1 MNESTKIGDAMKI
14 AILARPNRK
23 NGAERLM
30 QAAIA
35 RGHDAQIIDYTEC
48 YCTVEKNSTRIVY
61 RGEVLP
67 KFDAIIPRISIDSQS
82 YGSVVIRQFEMLN
95 TFTTT
100 GSLAFIR
107 ARDKLR
113 SMQLLARY
121 NVDIPK
127 TVVAR
132 EARDVGGLIDMAGG
146 VPLIIKIARGS
157 QGVGVVLAETKKAAR
172 SIIQAFYSQN
182 VNILVQEFIGE
193 ANGEDVRVFII
204 DGKVVAAMKRKT
216 LDEDEFRS
224 NINLGGVG
232 EPVEL
237 TRREIRVALKAAKIM
252 HLSIAGVDILR
263 SKRGPL
269 VMEVNAFPM
278 LTGIEAA
285 TNVNIADLIIQYVER
300 GVGVKPKK
308 DKVGA

>member
-1 MNESTKIGDAMKI
+1 MRI

-23 NGAERLM
+23 NGAERLL
-30 QAAIA
+30 QAARK
-35 RGHDAQIIDYTEC
+35 RGHKARIIDYTEC
-48 YCTVEKNSTRIVY
+48 YCNVEKGKPQIFYN
-61 RGEVLP
+61 GKPLP
-67 KFDAIIPRISIDSQS
+67 HFDAVIPRISIDSQS
-82 YGSVVIRQFEMLN
+82 YGSAIVRQFEMLN
-95 TFTTT
+95 VFTTT

-113 SMQLLARY
+113 SMQLLARN
-121 NVDIPK
+121 NVDIPR

-132 EARDVGGLIDMAGG
+132 ENRDADELIKLVGGAP
-146 VPLIIKIARGS
+146 VIIKIAKSS
-157 QGVGVVLAETKKAAR
+157 QGEGVVLAETRKAAR

-182 VNILVQEFIGE
+182 VNILVQEFIAE
-193 ANGEDVRVFII
+193 ANGEDVRAFII
-204 DGKVVAAMKRKT
+204 DGKIVAAMKRKT

-237 TRREIRVALKAAKIM
+237 TPREERLAKKAAKLM

-278 LTGIEAA
+278 LTGIEA
-285 TNVNIADLIIQYVER
+285 TTKIDVADQIIQYVER
-300 GVGVKPKK
+300 SVGVKPKR
-308 DKVGA
+308 DKVGV

>member
-1 MNESTKIGDAMKI
+1 MNI

-23 NGAERLM
+23 NGAERLVE
-30 QAAIA
+30 AAKA
-35 RGHDAQIIDYTEC
+35 RGHKAQIIDYTEC
-48 YCTVEKNSTRIVY
+48 YCNVEKNNPQIYY
-61 RGEVLP
+61 RGEALP

-82 YGSVVIRQFEMLN
+82 YGSVVIRQFEMMK

-100 GSLAFIR
+100 GSLAFLR

-121 NVDIPK
+121 SIDIPK

-132 EARDVGGLIDMAGG
+132 QTKDVSGLIDMVGG
-146 VPLIIKIARGS
+146 TPLVIKIAKGS

-182 VNILVQEFIGE
+182 VNILVQEFIAE
-193 ANGEDVRVFII
+193 AMGEDLRVFVI

-232 EPVEL
+232 EAVEL
-237 TRREIRVALKAAKIM
+237 TSKEQRVAIKAARIM
-252 HLSIAGVDILR
+252 HLPIAGVDILR

-278 LTGIEAA
+278 LTGIEATTKVDVGA
-285 TNVNIADLIIQYVER
+285 EIIQYVER
-300 GVGVKPKK
+300 GVGVRPKK
-308 DKVGA
+308 DAVGA

>member
-1 MNESTKIGDAMKI
+1 MKI

-23 NGAERLM
+23 NGAERLR
-30 QAAIA
+30 QAAKA
-35 RGHDAQIIDYTEC
+35 RGHTARIIDYTQC
-48 YCTVEKNSTRIVY
+48 YCNVEKNNPQISY
-61 RGEVLP
+61 KGKSLP

-82 YGSVVIRQFEMLN
+82 YGSAVIRQFEMMN

-113 SMQLLARY
+113 SMQLLAR
-121 NVDIPK
+121 NNIDIPK

-132 EARDVGGLIDMAGG
+132 QTEDVSGLIDMVGG
-146 VPLIIKIARGS
+146 APLVIKIAKGS

-182 VNILVQEFIGE
+182 VNILVQEFIAE
-193 ANGEDVRVFII
+193 ANGEDVRAYVV
-204 DGKVVAAMKRKT
+204 DGKVIAAMKRKT
-216 LDEDEFRS
+216 LDPEEFRS

-237 TRREIRVALKAAKIM
+237 TRKEEKIAIKAAKIM
-252 HLSIAGVDILR
+252 HLPIAGVDLLR
-263 SKRGPL
+263 SNRGPL

-278 LTGIEAA
+278 LAGIEAA
-285 TNVNIADLIIQYVER
+285 TKIDIGKQIIQYVER
-300 GVGVKPKK
+300 SVGVKPKK
-308 DKVGA
+308 DKVGV

>member
-1 MNESTKIGDAMKI
+1 MKI

-30 QAAIA
+30 KAAVA
-35 RGHDAQIIDYTEC
+35 RGHEAQIIDYTEC
-48 YCTVEKNSTRIVY
+48 YCNVEKSKPQIFY
-61 RGEVLP
+61 RGEQLP

-82 YGSVVIRQFEMLN
+82 YGSVIIRQFEMMN

-121 NVDIPK
+121 NIDIPK
-127 TVVAR
+127 TAVAR
-132 EARDVGGLIDMAGG
+132 QTKDVAGLIDMVGG
-146 VPLIIKIARGS
+146 APMIIKVAKGS

-172 SIIQAFYSQN
+172 SIIQAFFSQN
-182 VNILVQEFIGE
+182 VNILVQEFIAE
-193 ANGEDVRVFII
+193 ANGEDIRVII
-204 DGKVVAAMKRKT
+204 VEGKVIAAMKRKT

-224 NINLGGVG
+224 NVNLGGVG
-232 EPVEL
+232 IPVEL
-237 TRREIRVALKAAKIM
+237 SKKEERAAIKAARIM
-252 HLSIAGVDILR
+252 HLPIAGVDILR

-269 VMEVNAFPM
+269 IMEVNAFPM
-278 LTGIEAA
+278 LSGIEAA
-285 TNVNIADLIIQYVER
+285 TKVNVADQIIQYTER
-300 GVGVKPKK
+300 GVGVKPKR
-308 DKVGA
+308 DKIGA

>member
-1 MNESTKIGDAMKI
+1 MKI

-30 QAAIA
+30 KAAVA
-35 RGHDAQIIDYTEC
+35 RGHEAQIIDYTEC
-48 YCTVEKNSTRIVY
+48 YCNVEKSKPQIFY
-61 RGEVLP
+61 RGEQLP

-82 YGSVVIRQFEMLN
+82 YGSVIIRQFEMMN

-121 NVDIPK
+121 NIDIPK
-127 TVVAR
+127 TAVAR
-132 EARDVGGLIDMAGG
+132 QTKDVAGLIDMVGG
-146 VPLIIKIARGS
+146 APMIIKVAKGS

-172 SIIQAFYSQN
+172 SIIQAFFSQN
-182 VNILVQEFIGE
+182 VNILVQEFIAE
-193 ANGEDVRVFII
+193 ANGEDIRVII
-204 DGKVVAAMKRKT
+204 VEGKVIAAMKRKT

-224 NINLGGVG
+224 NVNLGGVG
-232 EPVEL
+232 IPVEL
-237 TRREIRVALKAAKIM
+237 SKKEERAAIKAARIM
-252 HLSIAGVDILR
+252 HLPIAGVDILR

-269 VMEVNAFPM
+269 IMEVNAFPM
-278 LTGIEAA
+278 LSGIEAA
-285 TNVNIADLIIQYVER
+285 KVNVADQIIQYTER
-300 GVGVKPKK
+300 GVGVKPKR
-308 DKVGA
+308 DKIGA

>member
-1 MNESTKIGDAMKI
+1 MNI

-23 NGAERLM
+23 NGAERLV
-30 QAAIA
+30 QAAKK
-35 RGHDAQIIDYTEC
+35 RGHKAKIIDYTQC
-48 YCTVEKNSTRIVY
+48 YCNVEKSKPQIFYN
-61 RGEVLP
+61 GEPLP
-67 KFDAIIPRISIDSQS
+67 KFDAVIPRISISSQS
-82 YGSVVIRQFEMLN
+82 YGSAVIRQFEMMG

-121 NVDIPK
+121 DIDIPR

-132 EARDVGGLIDMAGG
+132 ETKDVDELIRMVGGT
-146 VPLIIKIARGS
+146 PLIIKIAKGS
-157 QGVGVVLAETKKAAR
+157 QGVGVVLAETKKAAK

-182 VNILVQEFIGE
+182 VNILVQEFIAE
-193 ANGEDVRVFII
+193 AGGEDIRVFIV

-232 EPVEL
+232 EEVLL
-237 TRREIRVALKAAKIM
+237 TKKERIAAVKAAKVM
-252 HLSIAGVDILR
+252 HLPIAGVDILR
-263 SKRGPL
+263 SNRGPL

-278 LTGIEAA
+278 LSGIEATTKLDVA
-285 TNVNIADLIIQYVER
+285 GEIIEYVER
-300 GVGVKPKK
+300 AVGVKPKR
-308 DKVGA
+308 DKIGA

>member
-1 MNESTKIGDAMKI
+1 MKI

-23 NGAERLM
+23 NGAERLVE
-30 QAAIA
+30 AAVQ
-35 RGHDAQIIDYTEC
+35 RGHEAQIIDYTEC
-48 YCTVEKNSTRIVY
+48 YCNVEKNNPQIFY

-67 KFDAIIPRISIDSQS
+67 HFDAIIPRISIESQS
-82 YGSVVIRQFEMLN
+82 YGSAIIRQFEMMN

-121 NVDIPK
+121 NIDIPK
-127 TVVAR
+127 TAVAR
-132 EARDVGGLIDMAGG
+132 ETRDLNGLMDLVGGA
-146 VPLIIKIARGS
+146 PLIIKIAKGS

-172 SIIQAFYSQN
+172 SIIQAFNSQG
-182 VNILVQEFIGE
+182 VNILVQEFIAE
-193 ANGEDVRVFII
+193 AGGEDIRVFVV
-204 DGKVVAAMKRKT
+204 DGKVIASMRRKT
-216 LDEDEFRS
+216 LDIDEFRS
-224 NINLGGVG
+224 NINLGGIG

-237 TRREIRVALKAAKIM
+237 SRREQQAAIKAAKIM
-252 HLSIAGVDILR
+252 HLPIAGVDILR

-278 LTGIEAA
+278 LSGIEAA
-285 TNVNIADLIIQYVER
+285 TMIDIADQMIQYVER
-300 GVGVKPKK
+300 SVGIKPKR

>member
-1 MNESTKIGDAMKI
+1 MKI

-30 QAAIA
+30 EAAIK
-35 RGHDAQIIDYTEC
+35 RGHEAMIIDYTEC
-48 YCTVEKNSTRIVY
+48 YCNVQKNNPEIYYKGEK
-61 RGEVLP
+61 LLH
-67 KFDAIIPRISIDSQS
+67 FDAIIPRISISSQS
-82 YGSVVIRQFEMLN
+82 YGSVVIRQFEMMS

-121 NVDIPK
+121 NLDIPK

-132 EARDVGGLIDMAGG
+132 ETKDVNGLIDAVGG
-146 VPLIIKIARGS
+146 TPLIIKIAKGS
-157 QGVGVVLAETKKAAR
+157 QGVGVVLAETRKAAR
-172 SIIQAFYSQN
+172 SIIQAFYSQG
-182 VNILVQEFIGE
+182 VNIMVQEFIAE
-193 ANGEDVRVFII
+193 ANGEDLRVFII

-216 LDEDEFRS
+216 LDVDEFRS

-237 TRREIRVALKAAKIM
+237 TKKEERAAIKAAKIM

-278 LTGIEAA
+278 LTGIEA
-285 TNVNIADLIIQYVER
+285 TTGLDIADLMIQYVEQS
-300 GVGVKPKK
+300 VGVKPKR

>member
-1 MNESTKIGDAMKI
+1 MRI

-23 NGAERLM
+23 NGAERLL
-30 QAAIA
+30 QAARK
-35 RGHDAQIIDYTEC
+35 RGHKARIIDYTLC
-48 YCTVEKNSTRIVY
+48 YCNVEKGKPQIFY
-61 RGEVLP
+61 KGKPLP
-67 KFDAIIPRISIDSQS
+67 HFDAIIPRISIDSQS
-82 YGSVVIRQFEMLN
+82 YGSAIVRQFEMMN

-113 SMQLLARY
+113 SMQLLAR
-121 NVDIPK
+121 NDLDIPK

-132 EARDVGGLIDMAGG
+132 EIRDADELIKLVGGPP
-146 VPLIIKIARGS
+146 VIIKIARGS
-157 QGVGVVLAETKKAAR
+157 QGVGVVLAETRKAAR

-182 VNILVQEFIGE
+182 VNFLVQEFIAE
-193 ANGEDVRVFII
+193 ANGEDIRIFII

-232 EPVEL
+232 EPVEV
-237 TRREIRVALKAAKIM
+237 TPREVRRALKAAKLM

-285 TNVNIADLIIQYVER
+285 THVDIADEILRYVER
-300 GVGVKPKK
+300 SVGVKLKR
-308 DKVGA
+308 DKVGV

>member
-1 MNESTKIGDAMKI
+1 MKI

-23 NGAERLM
+23 NGAERLVK
-30 QAAIA
+30 AASL
-35 RGHDAQIIDYTEC
+35 RGHDAQIVDYTEC
-48 YCTVEKNSTRIVY
+48 YCNVEKSKPQIFY
-61 RGEVLP
+61 RGEQLP
-67 KFDAIIPRISIDSQS
+67 QFDAIIPRISIDSQS
-82 YGSVVIRQFEMLN
+82 YGSVIIRQFEMMN

-113 SMQLLARY
+113 SMQLLARA

-127 TVVAR
+127 TAVAR
-132 EARDVGGLIDMAGG
+132 QTKDVLGLIDMVGG
-146 VPLIIKIARGS
+146 APLVVKVAKGS
-157 QGVGVVLAETKKAAR
+157 QGVGVVLAETKKAAK
-172 SIIQAFYSQN
+172 SIIQAFFSQN
-182 VNILVQEFIGE
+182 VNILVQEFIAE
-193 ANGEDVRVFII
+193 ANGEDVRVIVI
-204 DGKVVAAMKRKT
+204 DGKVIAAMKRST

-237 TRREIRVALKAAKIM
+237 SKREERAAIKAAKFM
-252 HLSIAGVDILR
+252 HLPIAGVDLLR

-278 LTGIEAA
+278 LSGIEA
-285 TNVNIADLIIQYVER
+285 TTKVNVADEIIQYIER
-300 GVGVKPKK
+300 SVGVKPKR

>member
-1 MNESTKIGDAMKI
+1 MHI
-14 AILARPNRK
+14 AVLARPNRK
-23 NGAERLM
+23 NSAERIVE
-30 QAAIA
+30 AALK
-35 RGHDAQIIDYTEC
+35 RGHKAQIIDFTEC
-48 YCTVEKNSTRIVY
+48 YCNVEKNNPQIYY
-61 RGEVLP
+61 RGEPLP

-82 YGSVVIRQFEMLN
+82 YGSVIIRQFEIMN

-100 GSLAFIR
+100 SSLAFIR

-132 EARDVGGLIDMAGG
+132 QTQDVEGLIEMVGGA
-146 VPLIIKIARGS
+146 PLIIKVARGS

-182 VNILVQEFIGE
+182 VNILVQEFISE
-193 ANGEDVRVFII
+193 AHGEDIRVFVI
-204 DGKVVAAMKRKT
+204 DGKVEAAMKRKT

-224 NINLGGVG
+224 NINLGGLG

-237 TRREIRVALKAAKIM
+237 TAREERAAIRAAKVM

-278 LTGIEAA
+278 LAGIEAA
-285 TNVNIADLIIQYVER
+285 TKIDVADLIIQYVER
-300 GVGVKPKK
+300 KVDVKPKRRGR
-308 DKVGA
+308 VVV

>member
-1 MNESTKIGDAMKI
+1 MMN
-14 AILARPNRK
+14 
-23 NGAERLM
+23 
-30 QAAIA
+30 
-35 RGHDAQIIDYTEC
+35 
-48 YCTVEKNSTRIVY
+48 V
-61 RGEVLP
+61 
-67 KFDAIIPRISIDSQS
+67 
-82 YGSVVIRQFEMLN
+82 
-95 TFTTT
+95 FTTT

-113 SMQLLARY
+113 SMQLLARN

-132 EARDVGGLIDMAGG
+132 ETKDVDKIIELVGGPP
-146 VPLIIKIARGS
+146 VIIKIARGS

-182 VNILVQEFIGE
+182 VNILVQEFIAE
-193 ANGEDVRVFII
+193 AGGQDVRVFVVN
-204 DGKVVAAMKRKT
+204 GKVVAAMKRKT
-216 LDEDEFRS
+216 LDEEEFRS

-232 EPVEL
+232 EQVTLSKKEER
-237 TRREIRVALKAAKIM
+237 TAIKAARVM
-252 HLSIAGVDILR
+252 HLAIAGVDILR

-278 LTGIEAA
+278 LTGIEA
-285 TNVNIADLIIQYVER
+285 TTHINIADEIIRYVEQS
-300 GVGVKPKK
+300 VGVKPKK

>member
-1 MNESTKIGDAMKI
+1 MRI

-23 NGAERLM
+23 NGAERLL
-30 QAAIA
+30 QAAKK
-35 RGHDAQIIDYTEC
+35 RGHKAQIIDYTEC
-48 YCTVEKNSTRIVY
+48 YCNIEKDNQQIY
-61 RGEVLP
+61 YEGKPLP
-67 KFDAIIPRISIDSQS
+67 HFDAIIPRIAIESQS
-82 YGSVVIRQFEMLN
+82 YGSVIIRQFEMTN

-113 SMQLLARY
+113 SMQLLARAGI
-121 NVDIPK
+121 DIPK

-132 EARDVGGLIDMAGG
+132 QTRDVAGLIEAVGG
-146 VPLIIKIARGS
+146 TPLIIKVARGS
-157 QGVGVVLAETKKAAR
+157 QGVGVVLAETRKAAR

-182 VNILVQEFIGE
+182 VNILVQEFIAE
-193 ANGEDVRVFII
+193 ANGEDIRVFIV
-204 DGKVVAAMKRKT
+204 DGEVVAAMKRKT

-237 TRREIRVALKAAKIM
+237 TPKEKRVALKAAKTM
-252 HLSIAGVDILR
+252 HLPIAGVDILR
-263 SKRGPL
+263 AKRGPL

-278 LTGIEAA
+278 LNGIEAA
-285 TNVNIADLIIQYVER
+285 TKIDIADEIIRYVER
-300 GVGVKPKK
+300 SVGVKPKL
-308 DKVGA
+308 DKVGV

>member
-1 MNESTKIGDAMKI
+1 MRI

-23 NGAERLM
+23 NGAERLLS
-30 QAAIA
+30 AARK
-35 RGHDAQIIDYTEC
+35 RGHKARIIDYTEC
-48 YCTVEKNSTRIVY
+48 YCNVVKSKPQIFY
-61 RGEVLP
+61 RGKPLP
-67 KFDAIIPRISIDSQS
+67 HFDAVIPRISIDSQS
-82 YGSVVIRQFEMLN
+82 YGSAIVRQLEMMN
-95 TFTTT
+95 VFTTT

-113 SMQLLARY
+113 SMQLLARN

-132 EARDVGGLIDMAGG
+132 ETRDADELIELVGGPP
-146 VPLIIKIARGS
+146 VIIKIARGS

-182 VNILVQEFIGE
+182 VNILVQEFIAE
-193 ANGEDVRVFII
+193 ANGEDVRSFIV
-204 DGKVVAAMKRKT
+204 DGKVIAAMKRKT

-232 EPVEL
+232 EAVEL
-237 TRREIRVALKAAKIM
+237 TKRERALAVKAAKIM

-263 SKRGPL
+263 SNRGPL

-278 LTGIEAA
+278 LTGIEATTKIDVA
-285 TNVNIADLIIQYVER
+285 AEIIQYAER
-300 GVGVKPKK
+300 SVGVKPKR

>member
-1 MNESTKIGDAMKI
+1 MKI

-23 NGAERLM
+23 NGAERLL

-35 RGHDAQIIDYTEC
+35 RGHQAEIIDYTEC
-48 YCTVEKNSTRIVY
+48 YCNIEKNKPQIFY
-61 RGEVLP
+61 KGEPLAR
-67 KFDAIIPRISIDSQS
+67 FDAIIPRISIDSQS
-82 YGSVVIRQFEMLN
+82 YGSVVIRQFEMMS

-121 NVDIPK
+121 NIDIPK

-132 EARDVGGLIDMAGG
+132 QTRDINGLIESVGGT
-146 VPLIIKIARGS
+146 PLIIKIAKGS

-182 VNILVQEFIGE
+182 VNILVQEFIAE
-193 ANGEDVRVFII
+193 ANGEDVRAFVI

-237 TRREIRVALKAAKIM
+237 TPTEVRIATKAAKIM
-252 HLSIAGVDILR
+252 HLSIAGVDLLR
-263 SKRGPL
+263 SKRGSL

-285 TNVNIADLIIQYVER
+285 TKIDIADLLIQYVER
-300 GVGVKPKK
+300 GVGVKPKR
-308 DKVGA
+308 DKVGV

>member
-1 MNESTKIGDAMKI
+1 MRI

-23 NGAERLM
+23 NGAERLLK
-30 QAAIA
+30 AAVA
-35 RGHDAQIIDYTEC
+35 RGHGTEIIDYTEC
-48 YCTVEKNSTRIVY
+48 YCNVEKSKPQIYY
-61 RGEVLP
+61 RGELLP

-82 YGSVVIRQFEMLN
+82 YGSVIIRQFEMMN

-127 TVVAR
+127 TAVAR
-132 EARDVGGLIDMAGG
+132 QTQDVSGLIDMVGG
-146 VPLIIKIARGS
+146 APLIIKVAKGS

-172 SIIQAFYSQN
+172 SIIQAFFSQS
-182 VNILVQEFIGE
+182 VNIIVQEFIAE
-193 ANGEDVRVFII
+193 ANGEDIRVIVI
-204 DGKVVAAMKRKT
+204 DGQVVAAMKRKT

-224 NINLGGVG
+224 NVNLGGKG
-232 EPVEL
+232 IQVEL
-237 TRREIRVALKAAKIM
+237 TKREEQIAKKAAKIM
-252 HLSIAGVDILR
+252 HLPIAGVDILR

-278 LTGIEAA
+278 LSGIEA
-285 TNVNIADLIIQYVER
+285 TTKINVADQIIQYVEHS
-300 GVGVKPKK
+300 VGIKPKR

>member
-1 MNESTKIGDAMKI
+1 MRI

-23 NGAERLM
+23 NGAERLL
-30 QAAIA
+30 QAARK
-35 RGHDAQIIDYTEC
+35 RGHKSRIIDYTEC
-48 YCTVEKNSTRIVY
+48 YCNVEKSRPQIY
-61 RGEVLP
+61 YKGKPLP
-67 KFDAIIPRISIDSQS
+67 HFDAIIPRISIDSQS
-82 YGSVVIRQFEMLN
+82 YGSAIVRQFEMMN
-95 TFTTT
+95 VFTTT
-100 GSLAFIR
+100 GSLAFLR

-113 SMQLLARY
+113 SMQLLAKN

-132 EARDVGGLIDMAGG
+132 ETRDADELIKLVGGPP
-146 VPLIIKIARGS
+146 VIIKIARGS

-182 VNILVQEFIGE
+182 VNILVQEFIAE
-193 ANGEDVRVFII
+193 ANGEDVRLFIV
-204 DGKVVAAMKRKT
+204 DDQVVAAMKRKT

-232 EPVEL
+232 EPVEV
-237 TRREIRVALKAAKIM
+237 TRKEERLAKKAAKLM
-252 HLSIAGVDILR
+252 HLSIAGVDLLR
-263 SKRGPL
+263 SNRGPL

-278 LTGIEAA
+278 LTGIEAT
-285 TNVNIADLIIQYVER
+285 TNIDIADEIVHYVER
-300 GVGVKPKK
+300 SVGRKQKK

>member
-1 MNESTKIGDAMKI
+1 MRI

-23 NGAERLM
+23 NNAERLLE
-30 QAAIA
+30 AAIV

-48 YCTVEKNSTRIVY
+48 YCNVEKNKPQIYY
-61 RGEVLP
+61 RGEELP

-82 YGSVVIRQFEMLN
+82 YGSVIIRQFEIMN
-95 TFTTT
+95 TITTT
-100 GSLAFIR
+100 SSLAFIR

-121 NVDIPK
+121 GVDIPK

-132 EARDVGGLIDMAGG
+132 QTKDVDGLIEMVGGL
-146 VPLIIKIARGS
+146 PLIIKVTRGS

-182 VNILVQEFIGE
+182 VNIMVQEFIAE
-193 ANGEDVRVFII
+193 ARGEDIRAFVIR
-204 DGKVVAAMKRKT
+204 GKVVAAMKRKT
-216 LDEDEFRS
+216 LDEEEFRS

-237 TRREIRVALKAAKIM
+237 TKREERAAIKAAKVM

-278 LTGIEAA
+278 LAGIEAA
-285 TNVNIADLIIQYVER
+285 TEVNVADLIIQYVEQR
-300 GVGVKPKK
+300 VGIKPKRR
-308 DKVGA
+308 DRVVV

>member
-1 MNESTKIGDAMKI
+1 MKI

-30 QAAIA
+30 KAAID
-35 RGHDAQIIDYTEC
+35 RGHEVEIIDYTEC
-48 YCTVEKNSTRIVY
+48 YCNVEKSKPQIFY
-61 RGEVLP
+61 RGEQLSR
-67 KFDAIIPRISIDSQS
+67 FDAIIPRISIDSQS
-82 YGSVVIRQFEMLN
+82 YGSVVIRQFEMMN

-121 NVDIPK
+121 NIDIPK
-127 TVVAR
+127 TAVAR
-132 EARDVGGLIDMAGG
+132 QTKDVAGLIDMVGG
-146 VPLIIKIARGS
+146 APLVIKVAKGS

-172 SIIQAFYSQN
+172 SIIQAFFSQN
-182 VNILVQEFIGE
+182 VNILVQEFIAE
-193 ANGEDVRVFII
+193 ANGEDIRVIVI
-204 DGKVVAAMKRKT
+204 DGKVIAAMKRKT

-224 NINLGGVG
+224 NVNLGGVG
-232 EPVEL
+232 IPVEL
-237 TRREIRVALKAAKIM
+237 SKKEIRVAIKAAKIM
-252 HLSIAGVDILR
+252 HLPIAGVDLLR

-278 LTGIEAA
+278 LSGIEAA
-285 TNVNIADLIIQYVER
+285 TKVNVADEIIQYAER
-300 GVGVKPKK
+300 GAGVKPKR